1 MTIPSSLAELS
12 VGDKA
17 TVGSLDN
24 CPKHYKRLIAQMG
37 ILPGTSITVTR
48 RAPLGDPIEISA
60 RGYRLTLRKHEAA
73 EIPLTAITP
82 RAGT

>member
-1 MTIPSSLAELS
+1 MTTPSSLADLS

-24 CPKHYKRLIAQMG
+24 CPKHYRRLIAQMG
-37 ILPGTSITVTR
+37 ILPNTTITVTR

-73 EIPLTAITP
+73 QIPLICIMPTAT
-82 RAGT
+82 T